1 MHWPSFAGL
10 DSLASIHNPS
20 LSLYHWG
27 RRIEDNRFRATN
39 WNLRIEAIE
48 LRTRIRRKGS
58 DDNADNDYNNDDDG
72 DDDDDDDHNDDGDN
86 GNGDDGDDNGLPVD
100 TLHDFLGDHT
110 HGCCCWC
117 WFSSWCWC
125 WLYCWRWGGRWCL
138 CVWEYCD
145 AKVAVAPHLL
155 RLGPLSDCFDVI
167 LIAYT
172 TPVLRIDPH
181 WLVMAGKDSPRGSP
195 RPRTSPPH
203 LGQ

>member
-1 MHWPSFAGL
+1 ML
-10 DSLASIHNPS
+10 
-20 LSLYHWG
+20 
-27 RRIEDNRFRATN
+27 
-39 WNLRIEAIE
+39 
-48 LRTRIRRKGS
+48 
-58 DDNADNDYNNDDDG
+58 
-72 DDDDDDDHNDDGDN
+72 
-86 GNGDDGDDNGLPVD
+86 V
-100 TLHDFLGDHT
+100 
-110 HGCCCWC
+110 
-117 WFSSWCWC
+117 
-125 WLYCWRWGGRWCL
+125 